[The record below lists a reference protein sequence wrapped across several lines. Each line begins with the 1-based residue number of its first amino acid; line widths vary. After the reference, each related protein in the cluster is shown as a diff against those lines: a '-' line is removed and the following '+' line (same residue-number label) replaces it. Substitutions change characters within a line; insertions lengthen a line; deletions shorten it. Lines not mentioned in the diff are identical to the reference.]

1 MMTKFELVS
10 NILNGSDAPDLKEN
24 VIYWNNGD
32 KIATVNFD
40 CNSRK
45 ASMIR
50 KMAEKF
56 PEEGKIF
63 SDKKGGYMVA
73 SVNREMQW
81 QRDSEISETHSLRV
95 TKPTDFAFLL
105 VRRTVVRVER
115 T

>member
-56 PEEGKIF
+56 PDEVKIF
-63 SDKKGGYMVA
+63 SDKNGGYMVA
-73 SVNREMQW
+73 SVPISFVKVSKRTVSEE
-81 QRDSEISETHSLRV
+81 QRNAMAERFRNLRDTQSTCEETH
-95 TKPTDFAFLL
+95 
-105 VRRTVVRVER
+105 
-115 T
+115 